1 MAGFGFCLFLAA
13 LPLRGDVTVPHDVNA
28 LYGRAALET
37 VRHPDRVEACL
48 LRQRDDGKVFERT
61 RRIAVSGGSRKAIS
75 TLLTDN
81 RSYGWEMF
89 KPCIPDYGARLIFR
103 KGPGEVVVDFC
114 FACDILSV
122 SPGGIEDFDAVRR
135 SFLRFFK
142 QSFPGDR
149 LIQQAE

>member
-1 MAGFGFCLFLAA
+1 MLVLCLFWAT
-13 LPLRGDVTVPHDVNA
+13 LPLRGDFTVPHDVNG
-28 LYGRAALET
+28 LYGHAALEI
-37 VRHPDRVEACL
+37 VRHPDRLEACL

-61 RRIAVSGGSRKAIS
+61 RRIVVAGESRKAIS
-75 TLLTDN
+75 ALLIDN

-122 SPGGIEDFDAVRR
+122 SSGGIEDFDAVRDF
-135 SFLRFFK
+135 FLRFFK
-142 QSFPGDR
+142 ESFPGDR
-149 LIQQAE
+149 LIQKAE